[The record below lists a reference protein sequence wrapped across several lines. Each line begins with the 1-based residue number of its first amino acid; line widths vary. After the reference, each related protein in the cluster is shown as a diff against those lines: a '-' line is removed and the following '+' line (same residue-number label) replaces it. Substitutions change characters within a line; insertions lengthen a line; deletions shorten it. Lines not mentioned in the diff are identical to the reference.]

1 MSSSEP
7 VIQDEPVP
15 KQAMLFGNKLE
26 AEIYPP
32 WKEYYINY
40 THLKKL
46 LKEGVILQNN
56 WNDKDEQNFVSAL
69 DSDLEKV
76 YTFQSNKYDELNDK
90 LNDLQ
95 LETETPSNKFDVTK
109 FSNELETI
117 LQAAQELN
125 HFQRLNYTGFIKIV
139 KKHDRLHP
147 QFNVKPLLNVRLKN
161 LPFHSEDYS
170 PLIYKISALFQ
181 FLRENY
187 DLNQSLSK
195 LSSFN
200 EESQD
205 YQIYKFWVH
214 PDNLMEVKA
223 TILRHLPVLV
233 YNRNSNNQSAAFY
246 DDDDDDDLDDDDSLE
261 NEFSSNS
268 QSNKNDPTINCL
280 YFDNQNF
287 ELYNNRLVKNPNA
300 STLRLKWIGKLLNK
314 PKISFEKKNFDQSAG
329 NYNVDEKFSL
339 KEKYL
344 NSVVNGSFDT
354 EKFIKKSIKK
364 GEGDAYINDIH
375 ENLEKIVNYIKDNNL
390 QPTMR
395 TVYKRTAFQ
404 IPGDDKVRIV
414 IDSDLV
420 FIREDSFDSERPIRD
435 PKKWHRTDI
444 DSKIANPF
452 SLLRKGEY
460 IKFPYAEL
468 EIKIKTKKSNRNKKL
483 IWVDELVNSGLVK
496 EIPGF
501 SKFVHG
507 ISSLFVEDDKLDNI
521 PLWYNE
527 LEADLKLDPQQA
539 YIDNHKKLLKQ
550 QNDEEN
556 LAKFKSML
564 SNSQS
569 DFSPRSKSF
578 SGSGLNGTSFEPLS
592 NDHDGKIVEE
602 EGDLDPLDNGKVV
615 IPSTTQPEI
624 DQTSEDFDFEDDD
637 EDELFRSQKSN
648 PFSKLLKLPN
658 TFSKLIDVDSEEEEI
673 DLPIGVVKPD
683 SYIKNAGPLKIEPKV
698 WLANERTF
706 NRWLHVTTLLS
717 SLTFI
722 IYSSSNRA
730 NSFKL
735 AEILAYIYFGLT
747 LFSGIWGYYIFIK
760 RREIMM
766 ERSAKHLDNVI
777 GPLIVAIGLIV
788 GLVVNFVFGFR
799 LLAQQQKE
807 GVFTTAGLTNDF
819 YGRNPVHKS
828 IHEFIFRLVG
838 A

>member
-1 MSSSEP
+1 MSTGGASVNE
-7 VIQDEPVP
+7 QELVP
-15 KQAMLFGNKLE
+15 KQLMLFGNKLE
-26 AEIYPP
+26 AEMYAP
-32 WKEYYINY
+32 WKEYYLNY

-56 WNDKDEQNFVSAL
+56 WSDKDEQNFVSAL

-109 FSNELETI
+109 FSNDLEAI

-200 EESQD
+200 EETQD

-246 DDDDDDDLDDDDSLE
+246 DEDEDDDFDDDDDEDD
-261 NEFSSNS
+261 EFNNS
-268 QSNKNDPTINCL
+268 QSNKNDPIINCL
-280 YFDNQNF
+280 YFDNPSF

-314 PKISFEKKNFDQSAG
+314 PKITFEKKNFDQSAG
-329 NYNVDEKFSL
+329 NYNVDEKFPL
-339 KEKYL
+339 KEKHL
-344 NSVVNGSFDT
+344 NSIINGTFDI
-354 EKFIKKSIKK
+354 EKFIKRSIKK
-364 GEGDAYINDIH
+364 GESDAYINDVH
-375 ENLEKIVNYIKDNNL
+375 ENLEKIVKFIKDNNL
-390 QPTMR
+390 QPTLR

-444 DSKIANPF
+444 DSKISNPF

-460 IKFPYAEL
+460 SKFPYAEL
-468 EIKIKTKKSNRNKKL
+468 EIKIKAKKSNRNKKL

-507 ISSLFVEDDKLDNI
+507 ISTLFLEDDKLDNI
-521 PLWYNE
+521 PLWFNE

-564 SNSQS
+564 SNSQT
-569 DFSPRSKSF
+569 DFTPRSKSF
-578 SGSGLNGTSFEPLS
+578 SGSGLNGASFEPLT
-592 NDHDGKIVEE
+592 NDKDSRSEDEDI
-602 EGDLDPLDNGKVV
+602 DPLQTKKVIV
-615 IPSTTQPEI
+615 PSTPQQEI

-637 EDELFRSQKSN
+637 EEELFRTQKRGN
-648 PFSKLLKLPN
+648 AFSKLLKLPN
-658 TFSKLIDVDSEEEEI
+658 TFSKLIDVDSEDEEI
-673 DLPIGVVKPD
+673 DLPVGVVKPD

-722 IYSSSNRA
+722 IYSSTNRA
-730 NSFKL
+730 NSYQL
-735 AEILAYIYFGLT
+735 AETLAYIYFALT
-747 LFSGIWGYYIFIK
+747 LFSGLWGYYIFIK
-760 RREIMM
+760 RRDIMM

-799 LLAQQQKE
+799 LLAQQQKA
-807 GVFTTAGLTNDF
+807 GGFTAARLTDDF
-819 YGRNPVHKS
+819 YARNPIHKS
-828 IHEFIFRLVG
+828 IHEFIFSLVG